1 MNSRSGPDSLAASDE
16 TAGIVRLYAVT
27 DGRTR
32 ARHRLSMHT
41 VLGPGRRPPR
51 SMPEES
57 VQIVEL
63 CRQHRRPLAELAGT
77 LSLHVAAVT
86 VLVSDLIDA
95 GALKVHVP
103 VAPGENR
110 DVQTLMAVSAGLK
123 RRWPG
128 AEAKAG

>member
-16 TAGIVRLYAVT
+16 TASIVRLYAVT

-32 ARHRLSMHT
+32 ARHHLSMHT

-51 SMPEES
+51 GLPEES
-57 VQIVEL
+57 VRIVEL
-63 CRQHRRPLAELAGT
+63 CRQRQRPLVELAGT
-77 LSLHVAAVT
+77 LSLHIAAVT

-95 GALKVHVP
+95 GAVNVHVP
-103 VAPGENR
+103 NTPGKER
-110 DVQTLMAVSAGLK
+110 DVQTLQALSAALM

-128 AEAKAG
+128 AASRAG